1 MPSATDSKH
10 IIIGLRIGQ
19 SYSSIAIINKD
30 GRADCIA
37 NEDGERQIPTMVAFS
52 GEEELTGTQAR
63 VQLLSNAKNT
73 ITQFRNFIGKSYEE
87 CKSIANAGT
96 AQLVDKDGQAA
107 YKVEFKGEI
116 IVTVQEVCTKY
127 ITSLRESAENFLG
140 QSVTGTVLA
149 IPTYFTEEQ
158 KDSLK
163 IATEKAGLR
172 VLQLINEPSAAAL
185 AYELG
190 YVANSG
196 QNLMTVNKYDDR
208 TDVIVDLGS
217 DSLDVSVMSV
227 RSGMYTVL
235 GTTHG
240 PDLGGASF
248 DELLV
253 KHFASEF
260 KRKTKIDIMDNKRA
274 LVKLRNAVEITKK
287 TLSSNSTAPC
297 SVESLA
303 EGIDFHGNINRTR
316 FEIMANKLF
325 SKNLE
330 IISEALKKNGLE
342 PQSIDEVILCGGASR
357 IPKLQSKIREMFVN
371 PSTLIRQDFEPEEV
385 VAYGCAFQGSLIS
398 NYADTLI
405 NDSINSSTI
414 FTPHLLKSIG
424 IVNAKQE
431 FITLI
436 PENTPLPVRRN
447 FTFSNYL
454 ENQKEIYIT
463 IWEGVQKHQEDEKKA
478 EEEKND
484 EKEEG
489 EGEIKLP
496 QRPINVPDKLLAE
509 MVLKN
514 LPEKKTNELKI
525 DITIEVN
532 IDNKCIIMAK
542 EIATDKKLEIVIEG
556 NTK

>member
-1 MPSATDSKH
+1 
-10 IIIGLRIGQ
+10 
-19 SYSSIAIINKD
+19 
-30 GRADCIA
+30 
-37 NEDGERQIPTMVAFS
+37 
-52 GEEELTGTQAR
+52 
-63 VQLLSNAKNT
+63 
-73 ITQFRNFIGKSYEE
+73 
-87 CKSIANAGT
+87 
-96 AQLVDKDGQAA
+96 
-107 YKVEFKGEI
+107 
-116 IVTVQEVCTKY
+116 
-127 ITSLRESAENFLG
+127 
-140 QSVTGTVLA
+140 
-149 IPTYFTEEQ
+149 
-158 KDSLK
+158 
-163 IATEKAGLR
+163 
-172 VLQLINEPSAAAL
+172 
-185 AYELG
+185 
-190 YVANSG
+190 
-196 QNLMTVNKYDDR
+196 
-208 TDVIVDLGS
+208 
-217 DSLDVSVMSV
+217 
-227 RSGMYTVL
+227 
-235 GTTHG
+235 
-240 PDLGGASF
+240 
-248 DELLV
+248 
-253 KHFASEF
+253 
-260 KRKTKIDIMDNKRA
+260 
-274 LVKLRNAVEITKK
+274 
-287 TLSSNSTAPC
+287 
-297 SVESLA
+297 
-303 EGIDFHGNINRTR
+303 
-316 FEIMANKLF
+316 
-325 SKNLE
+325 
-330 IISEALKKNGLE
+330 
-342 PQSIDEVILCGGASR
+342 
-357 IPKLQSKIREMFVN
+357 MFVN

-405 NDSINSSTI
+405 NDSINSSTT

-489 EGEIKLP
+489 EGEIKIP

>member
-1 MPSATDSKH
+1 MPSATDSKPV
-10 IIIGLRIGQ
+10 IIGLRIGQ

-30 GRADCIA
+30 GRAGCIA

-87 CKSIANAGT
+87 CKSIANIGT

-107 YKVEFKGEI
+107 YKVEFKEEET

-127 ITSLRESAENFLG
+127 ITSLKESAENFLG
-140 QSVTGTVLA
+140 QPVTGTVLA
-149 IPTYFTEEQ
+149 VPTYFTEQQ
-158 KDSLK
+158 KNSLK
-163 IATEKAGLR
+163 IATEKAGLK

-190 YVANSG
+190 YISG
-196 QNLMTVNKYDDR
+196 QKLMTANEYDDR
-208 TDVIVDLGS
+208 VDVIVDLGS

-227 RSGMYTVL
+227 RSGMYTIL
-235 GTTHG
+235 GTTHD
-240 PDLGGASF
+240 PDLGGAAF
-248 DELLV
+248 DELLA
-253 KHFASEF
+253 KHFANEF
-260 KRKTKIDIMDNKRA
+260 KRKTKIDITDNKRA

-330 IISEALKKNGLE
+330 IISEALKKNDLE
-342 PQSIDEVILCGGASR
+342 PQSIDEVILVGGASR

-385 VAYGCAFQGSLIS
+385 VAYGCAFQGSLLS
-398 NYADTLI
+398 NFADKII
-405 NDSINSSTI
+405 NDSINTSITS
-414 FTPHLLKSIG
+414 TPHLLKSIG
-424 IVNAKQE
+424 IVNDKQE

-436 PENTPLPVRRN
+436 PENTPLPVRRK
-447 FTFSNYL
+447 FTFTNYL

-463 IWEGVQKHQEDEKKA
+463 VWEGIHQHQEEEKKV
-478 EEEKND
+478 EEGKND
-484 EKEEG
+484 EKDEG
-489 EGEIKLP
+489 GEDIKLP
-496 QRPINVPDKLLAE
+496 QRPINIPDKLLAE
-509 MVLKN
+509 MVLKD
-514 LPEKKTNELKI
+514 LPEKLINELKI
-525 DITIEVN
+525 DIIIEVD
-532 IDNKCIIMAK
+532 IHSKCIITAK
-542 EIATDKKLEIVIEG
+542 EISSDKKLEIEIDG
-556 NTK
+556 KTK